1 MHPGSA
7 PHTSVDVTEGDAIGI
22 LSALGQTTRLRVVLA
37 LVAAGDAGMASSD
50 IADDVGVPRN
60 LMSSHLAVLS
70 KAGVVLSAKKGRAV
84 TYTVSSDALGEL
96 ADYVRRLADT

>member
-1 MHPGSA
+1 M
-7 PHTSVDVTEGDAIGI
+7 TEDDAIRI

-70 KAGVVLSAKKGRAV
+70 KAGAVVSSKRGRSV
-84 TYTVSSDALGEL
+84 TYTVSSEAIGDL
-96 ADYVRRLADT
+96 ANYLLRLAAASPGDDI